1 MKKVA
6 SFIFLVFSIFIS
18 NFARSDVLK
27 FENFFIDKTMRID
40 YFHSGDAQDEW
51 VSLDK
56 VYQQGIWAGSM
67 HNLIYPFNNGHYFI
81 KIYDAKS
88 RSLIYSKGFN
98 SYFGEYKTT
107 DFAKKGIKR
116 TFHET
121 AIIPYPKEKICF
133 TIEYRGK
140 NNDLKS
146 LFNTEINPNGIGIIK
161 ESLMNGVK
169 VWEINKKGDPHKK
182 VDLVFVGEGF
192 RIEEQDKFRKT
203 VERLCQ
209 IFFEH
214 APYNRFKESFNVY
227 AVCKPS
233 QESGTDEPGLGVFKN
248 TSISSSFNSLGLSRY
263 LLTEDNKS
271 LRDIIAHV
279 PYDTIAIVV
288 NSKRYGGGGIY
299 NFYSVF
305 TTNEK
310 FSEYLFLHE
319 FGHSFGGLADEYY
332 SSSVTYTDFYP
343 KGIEPLEPNITA
355 LLDPENLK
363 WKYLVTKG
371 VKIPTPWGKEKLDK
385 MSQEFSKDLHT
396 LYNKIN
402 LLKNKNASKKKIEKL
417 QDRVIL
423 LLKKLRIK
431 RENFFKNNKYKDKV
445 GAFEGAG
452 YSPKGLFRP
461 MLDCIMFST
470 RTTSYC
476 KICEKAIERVIKYYS
491 Y

>member
-1 MKKVA
+1 MKKIR
-6 SFIFLVFSIFIS
+6 SFVFLIFSIFLF
-18 NFARSDVLK
+18 NFAGSDVLK
-27 FENFFIDKTMRID
+27 FDDFFIDNTMRID
-40 YFHSGDAQDEW
+40 YFHSGDAQNEW
-51 VSLDK
+51 ISLDK

-67 HNLIYPFNNGHYFI
+67 HNLIYPFNNGRYFI
-81 KIYDAKS
+81 KIYDVKS
-88 RSLIYSKGFN
+88 KSLIYSKGFN

-107 DFAKKGIKR
+107 DLAGKGVRR

-121 AIIPYPKEKICF
+121 AMIPYPKEKIRF
-133 TIEYRGK
+133 VIEYRGK

-161 ESLMNGVK
+161 ESLIDGVK

-192 RIEEQDKFRKT
+192 SIEEQDEFRKD
-203 VERLCQ
+203 VQRLCRL
-209 IFFEH
+209 FFEH
-214 APYNRFKESFNVY
+214 EPYKRFKESFNVY

-233 QESGTDEPGLGVFKN
+233 QESGTDEPRLGVFKN
-248 TSISSSFNSLGLSRY
+248 TSISTSFNSLGLSRY

-271 LRDIIAHV
+271 LRDITAHV

-288 NSKRYGGGGIY
+288 NSERYGGGGIY
-299 NFYSVF
+299 NFYCVF

-310 FSEYLFLHE
+310 SNEYLFLHE

-332 SSSVTYTDFYP
+332 SSAVTYNDFYP

-363 WKYLVTKG
+363 WKSLVTKG
-371 VKIPTPWGKEKLDK
+371 IKIPTPWGKEKLDK
-385 MSQEFSKDLHT
+385 MGQEFSK
-396 LYNKIN
+396 
-402 LLKNKNASKKKIEKL
+402 
-417 QDRVIL
+417 
-423 LLKKLRIK
+423 
-431 RENFFKNNKYKDKV
+431 REDFFKNNKYKDKV

-452 YSPKGLFRP
+452 YSSKGLFRP

-476 KICEKAIERVIKYYS
+476 KVCEKAIERVIKYYS